1 MEENYDNHPLDLS
14 YLVEMVGHD
23 PEFMIEIF
31 ETFIEQ
37 TPFYV
42 AELEDALYQQNWKK
56 VADCAHKIKP
66 TFTYVGRTD
75 VREFVH
81 SIERSA
87 RELVDLDK
95 LPEKVKE
102 LQALLEKIYIQIE
115 GSKVQVRA
123 KYNML

>member
-31 ETFIEQ
+31 NTFIEQ
-37 TPFYV
+37 TPFYM
-42 AELEDALYQQNWKK
+42 AELEDALDQKNWKR

-75 VREFVH
+75 VKEFVH
-81 SIERSA
+81 TIERSA
-87 RELVDLDK
+87 RELIELDT
-95 LPEKVKE
+95 LPERVKQLHQH
-102 LQALLEKIYIQIE
+102 LQGIYNQIE
-115 GSKVQVRA
+115 LSVVDVKT
-123 KYNML
+123 KYNII